1 MKLKHLMLLSTAF
14 IFSQQA
20 SAVGEDN
27 TDRWFEVEVI
37 LFSQLGDKALL
48 KENFPDNTALP
59 EYRNI
64 IDLLGPYLN
73 PDITSLK
80 QLLPSCDTPVY
91 AESFIDQAITTIKA
105 QPYFAVKSLAD
116 FTAITDQSINNTSS
130 STPISH
136 FSDGSDKANEAQN
149 SKPVANTED
158 DFYAKNSLLIEQRI
172 SSEADP
178 LISHNALE
186 VIDQPPIFSAKEL
199 AERTELLE
207 KAATEFSAIQLN
219 YADEIASFSQAICTI
234 TPEQFNK
241 FNQSKSG
248 HVYESY
254 TAFTISNVPSTIDN
268 NENIYLDQDYLLSEA
283 SLQLDD
289 IVQEIARSRNFKP
302 LMHFGWRQKTKTK
315 QLAIP
320 LKVFAGENFSV
331 HYQQELQQFQH
342 QLKQAQTQEAL
353 LHKALYKQSSPLIGL
368 SEEALQQKLV
378 KERLQEL
385 MVKLPSLPVE
395 KSNLLTEIDTDIDN
409 TRSMLNSTNM
419 QIAPIHPP
427 QDWTIE
433 GFLKVEVDFY
443 LHITADFNVMNMSLA
458 EQATQKLLPGSKK
471 QQSAQLKTINFKQ
484 DRRVRSTEIHYF
496 DHPYMGIIIRILPY
510 QKPTKEVEESAS
522 LH

>member
-27 TDRWFEVEVI
+27 ADRWFEVEVI
-37 LFSQLGDKALL
+37 LFSQLGDKTLL
-48 KENFPDNTALP
+48 KEKFPDNTVLP

-73 PDITSLK
+73 PDIASLK

-116 FTAITDQSINNTSS
+116 FTAITAQSMNNTRS

-136 FSDGSDKANEAQN
+136 FSDGSDKAN
-149 SKPVANTED
+149 D
-158 DFYAKNSLLIEQRI
+158 AKNSLLIEQKI

-186 VIDQPPIFSAKEL
+186 VIDQPPVLSAKEL

-241 FNQSKSG
+241 FNQSSSG

-268 NENIYLDQDYLLSEA
+268 NENIYLDQDY
-283 SLQLDD
+283 
-289 IVQEIARSRNFKP
+289 
-302 LMHFGWRQKTKTK
+302 
-315 QLAIP
+315 
-320 LKVFAGENFSV
+320 
-331 HYQQELQQFQH
+331 
-342 QLKQAQTQEAL
+342 
-353 LHKALYKQSSPLIGL
+353 
-368 SEEALQQKLV
+368 
-378 KERLQEL
+378 
-385 MVKLPSLPVE
+385 
-395 KSNLLTEIDTDIDN
+395 
-409 TRSMLNSTNM
+409 
-419 QIAPIHPP
+419 
-427 QDWTIE
+427 
-433 GFLKVEVDFY
+433 
-443 LHITADFNVMNMSLA
+443 
-458 EQATQKLLPGSKK
+458 
-471 QQSAQLKTINFKQ
+471 
-484 DRRVRSTEIHYF
+484 
-496 DHPYMGIIIRILPY
+496 
-510 QKPTKEVEESAS
+510 
-522 LH
+522 